1 MTRLGSA
8 QSCVLLLLACV
19 CLSGCFLWSGSSL
32 DEQKDPNFLAGLSRK
47 RAMNYSGAAE
57 AFEKALEANPRSGSA
72 HLELGLLCYENLGD
86 FAAAI
91 YHFEKYQRLNPKSNR
106 ADSVQQYITYC
117 KQELTRGL
125 PLASLNQQVQRELEK
140 MEKLMRENSELRQ
153 QVEQLKGQTTPRAP
167 VSGAGAATSD
177 DRTAAPLA
185 QVQSAN
191 NRVPVEGAATTGVRE
206 ASARPVSAS
215 RTHVVKPGETPFSI
229 ARSYGVPVASLLG
242 ANPGLDPKR
251 LRPGQPLSL
260 PPR

>member
-1 MTRLGSA
+1 MTRVCGV
-8 QSCVLLLLACV
+8 QRCVLLLCSCV

-32 DEQKDPNFLAGLSRK
+32 DEHKDPNFLAGLSRK

-57 AFEKALEANPRSGSA
+57 AFEKALEANPRSASA

-91 YHFEKYQRLNPKSNR
+91 YHFERYLKLNPKSNR
-106 ADSVQQYITYC
+106 SDSVQQYITYC
-117 KQELTRGL
+117 KQELTKGL

-140 MEKLMRENSELRQ
+140 MEKLMRENSDLRQ
-153 QVEQLKGQTTPRAP
+153 QVEQLKTQTAQRASGPSPATP
-167 VSGAGAATSD
+167 D
-177 DRTAAPLA
+177 ERTTAPLA

-191 NRVPVEGAATTGVRE
+191 NRVPVEGAATAGVRE
-206 ASARPVSAS
+206 ASARPVSSS

-229 ARSYGVPVASLLG
+229 ARAYGVPLASLLG

-260 PPR
+260 PAR